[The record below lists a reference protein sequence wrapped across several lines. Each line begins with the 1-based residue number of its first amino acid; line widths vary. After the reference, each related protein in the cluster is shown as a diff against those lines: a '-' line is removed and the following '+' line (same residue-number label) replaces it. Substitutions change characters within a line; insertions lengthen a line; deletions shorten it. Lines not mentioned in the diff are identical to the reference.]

1 MHGVE
6 ELSLEMSGIGSL
18 LHYRRETIIQYDLD
32 NSDSHTL
39 KTVGCHSLNKE
50 EDWWVANNINVH

>member
-6 ELSLEMSGIGSL
+6 ELSLEMIGIGSF

-39 KTVGCHSLNKE
+39 KTVGCHSL
-50 EDWWVANNINVH
+50 IN